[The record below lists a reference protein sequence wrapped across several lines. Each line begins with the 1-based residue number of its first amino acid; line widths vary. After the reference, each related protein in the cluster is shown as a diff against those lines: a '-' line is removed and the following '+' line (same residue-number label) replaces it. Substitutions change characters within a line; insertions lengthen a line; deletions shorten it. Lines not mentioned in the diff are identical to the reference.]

1 MSRTHAFPVATAIL
15 VALAGCTNQEPRSK
29 QYFDAHIDEA
39 RQVVEGCRDGSVR
52 GGECDN
58 AELAVNRTDA
68 KERAKRFL
76 GDGKAYTPRQ
86 ATKPLKEDEG

>member
-1 MSRTHAFPVATAIL
+1 MKARAIGAMLIGTAIS
-15 VALAGCTNQEPRSK
+15 GCGQAEPRSK
-29 QYFDAHIDEA
+29 QYFDVHIDEA

-58 AELAVNRTDA
+58 AESAVNRTEA

-76 GDGKAYTPRQ
+76 GDGKAYTSRH
-86 ATKPLKEDEG
+86 ATNAP